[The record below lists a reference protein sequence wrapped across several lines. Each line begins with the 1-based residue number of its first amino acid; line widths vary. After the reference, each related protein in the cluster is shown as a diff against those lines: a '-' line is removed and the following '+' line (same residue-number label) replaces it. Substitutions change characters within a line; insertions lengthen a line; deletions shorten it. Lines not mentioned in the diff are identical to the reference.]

1 MIYIYIYIM
10 YIYNVILIDD
20 MYQGDNDF
28 CWWPI
33 LIDISPYISLPILAH
48 HGAGI

>member
-1 MIYIYIYIM
+1 MVIFDDDI

-28 CWWPI
+28 CWWPYI
-33 LIDISPYISLPILAH
+33 NWYITLSNDYPY
-48 HGAGI
+48 